1 MELKEW
7 KERNAKAR
15 KYAHFDEK
23 VSLDNVWT
31 YISNSDN
38 IKKHGFY
45 PFIHYEKVFNKF
57 EKDNSKGHIKE
68 KTRDLCYSAHIDR
81 YIYSYYSFLLNQKY
95 NMYLKERNM
104 DMVAVAYRDNLK
116 MNNIHFARR
125 AFDFIKDAQ
134 ECFVIIGDFSHFF
147 DNLDHRYLKK
157 MLCSVLGVS
166 YLSDDYY
173 AVFKNITKYSVWE
186 LVDLLEI
193 NGLKDNED
201 DINKLNTKQKV
212 LSKAELKKYKS
223 KYIKKHIDDYGI
235 PQGSP
240 ISAVLANIYM
250 LEADE
255 KIFQLVCK
263 YSGLYMRYSDDFI
276 IVLPQI
282 SDECFETIL
291 KDTLTIVNS
300 IPNLILQSEKTQI
313 FRYQS
318 PMLTS
323 CSSLY
328 LEGGSNGKNEIDY
341 LGFSFDGERIT
352 ISFLYNSKCRRQISQ
367 T

>member
-1 MELKEW
+1 M
-7 KERNAKAR
+7 
-15 KYAHFDEK
+15 
-23 VSLDNVWT
+23 
-31 YISNSDN
+31 
-38 IKKHGFY
+38 
-45 PFIHYEKVFNKF
+45 
-57 EKDNSKGHIKE
+57 
-68 KTRDLCYSAHIDR
+68 
-81 YIYSYYSFLLNQKY
+81 
-95 NMYLKERNM
+95 
-104 DMVAVAYRDNLK
+104 
-116 MNNIHFARR
+116 
-125 AFDFIKDAQ
+125 
-134 ECFVIIGDFSHFF
+134 
-147 DNLDHRYLKK
+147 
-157 MLCSVLGVS
+157 
-166 YLSDDYY
+166 
-173 AVFKNITKYSVWE
+173 
-186 LVDLLEI
+186 
-193 NGLKDNED
+193 
-201 DINKLNTKQKV
+201 
-212 LSKAELKKYKS
+212 SKAELKKYKS

>member
-1 MELKEW
+1 
-7 KERNAKAR
+7 
-15 KYAHFDEK
+15 
-23 VSLDNVWT
+23 
-31 YISNSDN
+31 
-38 IKKHGFY
+38 
-45 PFIHYEKVFNKF
+45 
-57 EKDNSKGHIKE
+57 
-68 KTRDLCYSAHIDR
+68 
-81 YIYSYYSFLLNQKY
+81 
-95 NMYLKERNM
+95 
-104 DMVAVAYRDNLK
+104 
-116 MNNIHFARR
+116 
-125 AFDFIKDAQ
+125 
-134 ECFVIIGDFSHFF
+134 
-147 DNLDHRYLKK
+147 
-157 MLCSVLGVS
+157 
-166 YLSDDYY
+166 
-173 AVFKNITKYSVWE
+173 
-186 LVDLLEI
+186 
-193 NGLKDNED
+193 
-201 DINKLNTKQKV
+201 
-212 LSKAELKKYKS
+212 
-223 KYIKKHIDDYGI
+223 
-235 PQGSP
+235 
-240 ISAVLANIYM
+240 M

-352 ISFLYNSKCRRQISQ
+352 IRDKTITKYYYRMYRKLKTIVNSKGYTRRGNRISCQ
-367 T
+367 NLYEKYSVKGAWKRDVNGHIKGNFLTYVQRAQKIFGEDEPIDRKTRKHMLKIRRVLDQVFKNHSSV